1 MFYNQLEKL
10 CKKNNITVTSLLKT
24 LNLSTSKGTAW
35 KSGSIPKYDILKSIA
50 EYFEV
55 SVSYLFEEENEQ
67 NDFSNRQ
74 TNYGNVKGDY
84 TATMNVGNNT
94 TQYDETT
101 NQVAQAFQG
110 LSLKDKIKV
119 MSLITELCEKSN
131 N

>member
-1 MFYNQLEKL
+1 MQ
-10 CKKNNITVTSLLKT
+10 KNDITVTSLLKT

-35 KSGSIPKYDILKSIA
+35 KSGSIPKYGILKSIA

-55 SVSYLFEEENEQ
+55 SVSYLFEEESEQ

-74 TNYGNVKGDY
+74 TNYGNIKGNY
-84 TATMNVGNNT
+84 NATMNLGNNT

-119 MSLITELCEKSN
+119 MSLITELGEKN
-131 N
+131 DN

>member
-10 CKKNNITVTSLLKT
+10 CKKNDITVTSLLKT

-55 SVSYLFEEENEQ
+55 SVSYLFEEESEQ

-74 TNYGNVKGDY
+74 NNYGDVKGNY
-84 TATMNVGNNT
+84 TATMNLGNNK

-119 MSLITELCEKSN
+119 MSLITELCEKN
-131 N
+131 ND

>member
-10 CKKNNITVTSLLKT
+10 CKENNITVTSLLKT

-35 KSGSIPKYDILKSIA
+35 KSGSIPKYDTLKSIA

-55 SVSYLFEEENEQ
+55 SISYLFEEDNDEK

-74 TNYGNVKGDY
+74 NNYGDVNGDY
-84 TATMNVGNNT
+84 TATMNVGNKL
-94 TQYDETT
+94 QYDETT
-101 NQVAQAFQG
+101 NQVAKAFQG

-119 MSLITELCEKSN
+119 MSLITELSEKN
-131 N
+131 NN

>member
-10 CKKNNITVTSLLKT
+10 CKKNDITVTSLLKI

-55 SVSYLFEEENEQ
+55 SVSYLFEEDDDEK

-74 TNYGNVKGDY
+74 TNYGDVNGDY
-84 TATMNVGNNT
+84 TDTMNVGNKLP
-94 TQYDETT
+94 YDETT
-101 NQVAQAFQG
+101 NQVAKAFQG

-119 MSLITELCEKSN
+119 ISLITELSEKN
-131 N
+131 IN